1 MKEADSVRVVTVV
14 DNDVWREGLTSSWG
28 ISFLV
33 EILYDDGKQS
43 VLMDKSGSFQT
54 FFDNASKLGIDLSTV
69 QAIFI
74 SHWHGD
80 HCGSLSQ
87 VLRLLNHLIPVF
99 VPSKHSWLKKIVD
112 AGGRPT
118 VCSKPTEFLEV
129 FMSTGS
135 FGFWLKEHSLIL
147 KLRDRGLVILTG
159 CAHPGIMRIVGRAIE
174 VGGCSRVYAV
184 IGGFHISSRRE
195 GERVGS
201 FLHELDVEVVSPCH
215 CTGID
220 AKQAIASVVG
230 DAYVENGS
238 GKIIDLC
245 GAK

>member
-1 MKEADSVRVVTVV
+1 MKEANSIRVVTVV
-14 DNDVWREGLTSSWG
+14 DNNVWKEGLTSSWG

-33 EILYDDGKQS
+33 EVLYDDGKQN
-43 VLMDKSGSFQT
+43 VLMDTSGSYQT
-54 FFDNASKLGIDLSTV
+54 FFDNASKLSIDLSTA
-69 QAIFI
+69 QGIFI

-80 HCGSLSQ
+80 HCGSLSHILPL
-87 VLRLLNHLIPVF
+87 LRRPIPVF
-99 VPSKHSWLKKIVD
+99 VPSEHSWLKKIVN

-135 FGFWLKEHSLIL
+135 FGFWLKEHSLIMKL
-147 KLRDRGLVILTG
+147 KDEGLVVLTG
-159 CAHPGIMRIVGRAIE
+159 CAHPGITRIVGRAIE
-174 VGGCSRVYAV
+174 IANASKVYAV

-195 GERVGS
+195 GERIGG
-201 FLHELDVEVVSPCH
+201 FLRRLDAKVISPCH
-215 CTGID
+215 CTSTD

-238 GKIIDLC
+238 GRIIDLC
-245 GAK
+245 VAK